1 MKLNEKTNLVLR
13 DIYLYDIEACHYNI
27 MKNLGFDMTNIDKDD
42 KVGRNIQI
50 GQMMRGNPRLTKLLR
65 GTTKSIL
72 DEYILK
78 NRVQEDEIIIR
89 QYDGM
94 ILTRTLR
101 ETNLKHTPLD
111 LRKHFQIFIISID
124 RKSYI
129 ALDSSNQTTVKGV
142 SYKYSKMNEIYTQLC
157 RAVDTNRQAMFKRLQ
172 KLKDNFLNSK
182 DPYLFGIPTKNDKCN
197 VFLKEYGEMEV
208 SLNLL
213 KIMDPEDIDKQKYFD
228 FYIRPFT
235 KSIVFEY
242 VR

>member
-1 MKLNEKTNLVLR
+1 MQLNPKLNLVLR
-13 DIYLYDIEACHYNI
+13 DVYLYDIEACHYNI
-27 MKNLGFDMTNIDKDD
+27 MKKLGFDMSSINKDN
-42 KVGRNIQI
+42 KLTRNIQI

-65 GTTKSIL
+65 NTTKSIL

-78 NRVQEDEIIIR
+78 NRVIEDEIIIR

-111 LRKHFQIFIISID
+111 LRKHFQIFIITID

-129 ALDSSNQTTVKGV
+129 ALDSSNQTSVKGV
-142 SYKYSKMNEIYTQLC
+142 SHKYPKMEQIYTQLC
-157 RAVDTNRQAMFKRLQ
+157 KAVDTNRESMFKRLQ
-172 KLKDNFLNSK
+172 KLKDGFMNSK
-182 DPYLFGIPTKNDKCN
+182 DPYLFGIPTKEGKCN
-197 VFLKEYGEMEV
+197 VFLKEYGEMEI
-208 SLNLL
+208 STQLL

-235 KSIVFEY
+235 KSIVVEY